1 MPSTEE
7 DNKDDW
13 EKDDE
18 EEEEQLEEQQH
29 QGDFVEEGLRQRRVW
44 RGEENID
51 AFNATTTTTSVDD
64 DANVNVNEDDES
76 GREEEEE
83 EEEEGGVEH
92 VNAIMNG
99 FRLAVESFE
108 RSGNVAA
115 LAEYTAQLRESF
127 PAELRDVQQQE
138 HLLEHVLSGDARELR
153 AGITRMRGNLN
164 ALSRLVPSTDALG
177 LQGGET
183 SAGMSMDDG
192 ALAYAEAQALMRNA
206 SLVHHQALLA
216 NTDVRA
222 EMGEEVPPVDNGLP
236 LGAVESDFDVER
248 AVHADEDERYIDG
261 TGRDEAV
268 NHGIV
273 EDAEK
278 EAEEEADD
286 ETVRIWKRFDQLVAK
301 VKMRRTIAFGFEEDD
316 DDESDIEDEPT
327 TSRVEDKKI
336 ERDRKLNVPKN
347 WRMSAD
353 GIAVPAEHRRGLR
366 SIFIPGRVWFGTI
379 WIPGSEK
386 KSRYTFRVLF
396 WDEERELLVC
406 SHSAQGDEQ
415 TFYLHAEEQG
425 EDNDNLK
432 ISFRDNETFC
442 DGQVFPNGV
451 IRGQVRQMIRGYEGH
466 YEPANETQN
475 LFELKI
481 AKWTPIPDVESAL
494 EKQVNSFRRLGLP
507 FMSAK
512 DAVDYDD
519 PRRREDLRGSRIIEE
534 EVKRT
539 TIDGTRPMKQNR
551 KLVDFYLQRKRWA
564 MSREILPS
572 VKDALLHVK
581 NARDFK
587 KYEQMKRSML
597 ETLVGS
603 TRLLSF
609 PKGFSCF
616 ESDVE
621 EIAKCQD
628 NSLGGHVYYDE
639 NEMSDADSIAL
650 EEEPESN
657 AMMFF
662 NTFYSADFVDY
673 KDNDQARVHLSRAG
687 VSLTFK
693 HEKVPRQA
701 TREYHWFQF
710 WEVAKSE
717 SELLSASL
725 RETASELQNEIFAT
739 PREKLIDLSKRH
751 RLKHKAHA
759 DMSDRIC
766 TPQALVWRLVMD
778 AKYLAAEKFPP
789 EYPFQVF
796 VREAIRMGMFAHNV
810 MEARMMQAYKLLD
823 DSFNAYANRVPLSEF
838 VNRVTSFQVPA
849 SIAPSGR
856 PVTPSTLKNVCAI
869 CLVDFEENDRV
880 LTLECNHVFHESC
893 AKEWLFKSS
902 FPSCPNCRK
911 RVNDGVGEYLM
922 ASSNEE
928 RAELTLLVDCDYVRE
943 NFLTTGFVDDDDV
956 NDDEGE
962 EEEEEDDYEEEDAE
976 DEQEEEHP
984 HPYAWMQREM
994 RDVYTLSDL
1003 EAQQIEE
1010 EEQEEEEDAYDWAQ
1024 REMRDMQH
1032 VSEEAQQREEEQEGE
1047 NRYL

>member
-7 DNKDDW
+7 EEDNEDDW
-13 EKDDE
+13 EKDDGE
-18 EEEEQLEEQQH
+18 EEEREEEQQH

-44 RGEENID
+44 RGEENND
-51 AFNATTTTTSVDD
+51 AFNATTTTSVDD

-76 GREEEEE
+76 GMEE
-83 EEEEGGVEH
+83 EEEEGEGVEH

-127 PAELRDVQQQE
+127 PAELRDLQQQE
-138 HLLEHVLSGDARELR
+138 HLLEHVLPGDAGELR

-164 ALSRLVPSTDALG
+164 VLSRLVPSTDATG

-192 ALAYAEAQALMRNA
+192 ARLMYVEAQALMRNA

-222 EMGEEVPPVDNGLP
+222 GVGEEVPPVDNGLP

-273 EDAEK
+273 EDAEE

-481 AKWTPIPDVESAL
+481 AKWTPILDVESAL
-494 EKQVNSFRRLGLP
+494 EKQVNSFRGLGLP

-587 KYEQMKRSML
+587 KYELMKRSML

-725 RETASELQNEIFAT
+725 RETAAELQNEIFAT

-778 AKYLAAEKFPP
+778 AKYLQVKKFPP

-943 NFLTTGFVDDDDV
+943 NFLGFEDD
-956 NDDEGE
+956 
-962 EEEEEDDYEEEDAE
+962 DDYEEEEDAQE
-976 DEQEEEHP
+976 EQE
-984 HPYAWMQREM
+984 
-994 RDVYTLSDL
+994 L
-1003 EAQQIEE
+1003 EE
-1010 EEQEEEEDAYDWAQ
+1010 EEEEEDAYDWAQ

-1032 VSEEAQQREEEQEGE
+1032 VSDLEAQQREEEEGGE

>member
-76 GREEEEE
+76 GMEE
-83 EEEEGGVEH
+83 EEEEGEGVEH

-138 HLLEHVLSGDARELR
+138 HVLEHVLPGDAGELR

-206 SLVHHQALLA
+206 SLVHHQTLLA

-273 EDAEK
+273 EDAEE

-481 AKWTPIPDVESAL
+481 AKWTPIPDVESTL
-494 EKQVNSFRRLGLP
+494 EKDVNSFRRLGLP

-519 PRRREDLRGSRIIEE
+519 EDLRGSRIIEE

-539 TIDGTRPMKQNR
+539 TIDGYRPMKQNR

-587 KYEQMKRSML
+587 KYELMKRSML

-725 RETASELQNEIFAT
+725 RETAAELQNEIFAT

-778 AKYLAAEKFPP
+778 AKYLQVKKFPP

-943 NFLTTGFVDDDDV
+943 NFLGFEDD
-956 NDDEGE
+956 
-962 EEEEEDDYEEEDAE
+962 DDYEEEEDAQE
-976 DEQEEEHP
+976 EQE
-984 HPYAWMQREM
+984 
-994 RDVYTLSDL
+994 L
-1003 EAQQIEE
+1003 EE
-1010 EEQEEEEDAYDWAQ
+1010 EEEEEDAYDLVQ
-1024 REMRDMQH
+1024 HEMRDMQH
-1032 VSEEAQQREEEQEGE
+1032 VSDLEAQQREEEEGGE

>member
-7 DNKDDW
+7 DDDKDDW

-44 RGEENID
+44 RGEENND

-64 DANVNVNEDDES
+64 DVNVNVNEDDES
-76 GREEEEE
+76 RRE

-92 VNAIMNG
+92 VNTIMNG

-127 PAELRDVQQQE
+127 PAELRDLQEQE
-138 HLLEHVLSGDARELR
+138 HLLEHLLPGDAGELR

-164 ALSRLVPSTDALG
+164 ALSRLVPSTDATG

-192 ALAYAEAQALMRNA
+192 ARLAYVEAQALMRNA

-216 NTDVRA
+216 DTDVSA
-222 EMGEEVPPVDNGLP
+222 GVGEGVPPVDNGLP
-236 LGAVESDFDVER
+236 LGAVESDFDVQR

-268 NHGIV
+268 NRGIV
-273 EDAEK
+273 EEAEE

-316 DDESDIEDEPT
+316 DYESDIEDEPT
-327 TSRVEDKKI
+327 TSRVEVKKI

-481 AKWTPIPDVESAL
+481 AKWTPIPDVESTL
-494 EKQVNSFRRLGLP
+494 EKNVNSFRRLGLP

-519 PRRREDLRGSRIIEE
+519 EDLRGSRIIEE

-539 TIDGTRPMKQNR
+539 TIDGYRPMKQNR

-587 KYEQMKRSML
+587 KYELMKRSML

-673 KDNDQARVHLSRAG
+673 KENDQARVHLSRAG

-725 RETASELQNEIFAT
+725 RETAAELQNEIFAT

-778 AKYLAAEKFPP
+778 AKYLAVEKFPP

-943 NFLTTGFVDDDDV
+943 NFLGFEDD
-956 NDDEGE
+956 
-962 EEEEEDDYEEEDAE
+962 DDYEEEEDAQE
-976 DEQEEEHP
+976 EQE
-984 HPYAWMQREM
+984 
-994 RDVYTLSDL
+994 L
-1003 EAQQIEE
+1003 EE
-1010 EEQEEEEDAYDWAQ
+1010 EEEEEDAYDLVQ
-1024 REMRDMQH
+1024 HEMRDMQH
-1032 VSEEAQQREEEQEGE
+1032 VSDLEAQQREEEEEGE

>member
-7 DNKDDW
+7 EEDNEDDW
-13 EKDDE
+13 EKDDGE
-18 EEEEQLEEQQH
+18 EEEREEEQQH

-44 RGEENID
+44 RGEENND

-76 GREEEEE
+76 GREEEEG
-83 EEEEGGVEH
+83 GGVEQ

-138 HLLEHVLSGDARELR
+138 HLLEHVLPGDAGELR

-164 ALSRLVPSTDALG
+164 ALSRLVPSTDATG

-192 ALAYAEAQALMRNA
+192 ARLAYVEAQALMRNA

-216 NTDVRA
+216 DTDVSA
-222 EMGEEVPPVDNGLP
+222 GVGEGVPPVDNGLP
-236 LGAVESDFDVER
+236 LGAVESDFDVQR

-268 NHGIV
+268 NRGIV
-273 EDAEK
+273 EDAEE

-587 KYEQMKRSML
+587 KYELMKRSML

-725 RETASELQNEIFAT
+725 RETAAELQNEIFAT

-778 AKYLAAEKFPP
+778 AKYLQVKKFPP

-943 NFLTTGFVDDDDV
+943 NFLGFEDD
-956 NDDEGE
+956 
-962 EEEEEDDYEEEDAE
+962 DDYEEEEDAQE
-976 DEQEEEHP
+976 EQE
-984 HPYAWMQREM
+984 
-994 RDVYTLSDL
+994 L
-1003 EAQQIEE
+1003 EE
-1010 EEQEEEEDAYDWAQ
+1010 EEEEEDAYDLVQ
-1024 REMRDMQH
+1024 HEMRDMQH
-1032 VSEEAQQREEEQEGE
+1032 VSDLEAQQREEEEGE

>member
-7 DNKDDW
+7 DDDKDDW

-64 DANVNVNEDDES
+64 DANVNVNGDDES
-76 GREEEEE
+76 GMEE
-83 EEEEGGVEH
+83 EEEEGEGVEH

-138 HLLEHVLSGDARELR
+138 HVLEHVLPGDAGELR

-206 SLVHHQALLA
+206 SLVHHQTLLA

-273 EDAEK
+273 EDAEE

-481 AKWTPIPDVESAL
+481 AKWTPIPDVESTL
-494 EKQVNSFRRLGLP
+494 EKDVNSFRRLGLP

-519 PRRREDLRGSRIIEE
+519 EDLRGSRIIEE

-539 TIDGTRPMKQNR
+539 TIDGYRPMKQNR

-587 KYEQMKRSML
+587 KYELMKRSML

-725 RETASELQNEIFAT
+725 RETAAELQNEIFAT

-778 AKYLAAEKFPP
+778 AKYLQVKKFPP

-943 NFLTTGFVDDDDV
+943 NFLGFEDD
-956 NDDEGE
+956 
-962 EEEEEDDYEEEDAE
+962 DDYEEEEDAQE
-976 DEQEEEHP
+976 EQE
-984 HPYAWMQREM
+984 
-994 RDVYTLSDL
+994 L
-1003 EAQQIEE
+1003 EE
-1010 EEQEEEEDAYDWAQ
+1010 EEEEEEDAYDLVQ

-1032 VSEEAQQREEEQEGE
+1032 VSDLEAQQREEEEGGE

>member
-51 AFNATTTTTSVDD
+51 AFNATTTTSVDD

-76 GREEEEE
+76 GMEE
-83 EEEEGGVEH
+83 EEEEGEGVEH

-138 HLLEHVLSGDARELR
+138 HVLEHVLPGDAGELR

-206 SLVHHQALLA
+206 SLVHHQTLLA

-273 EDAEK
+273 EDAEE

-481 AKWTPIPDVESAL
+481 AKWTPIPDVESTL
-494 EKQVNSFRRLGLP
+494 EKDVNSFRRLGLP

-519 PRRREDLRGSRIIEE
+519 EDLRGSRIIEE

-539 TIDGTRPMKQNR
+539 TIDGYRPMKQNR

-587 KYEQMKRSML
+587 KYELMKRSML

-725 RETASELQNEIFAT
+725 RETAAELQNEIFAT

-778 AKYLAAEKFPP
+778 AKYLQVKKFPP

-943 NFLTTGFVDDDDV
+943 NFLGFEDD
-956 NDDEGE
+956 
-962 EEEEEDDYEEEDAE
+962 DDYEEEEDAQE
-976 DEQEEEHP
+976 EQE
-984 HPYAWMQREM
+984 
-994 RDVYTLSDL
+994 L
-1003 EAQQIEE
+1003 EE
-1010 EEQEEEEDAYDWAQ
+1010 EEEEEDAYDLVQ
-1024 REMRDMQH
+1024 HEMRDMQH
-1032 VSEEAQQREEEQEGE
+1032 VSDLEAQQREEEEGGE

>member
-76 GREEEEE
+76 GMEE
-83 EEEEGGVEH
+83 EEEEGEGVEH

-138 HLLEHVLSGDARELR
+138 HVLEHVLPGDAGELR

-206 SLVHHQALLA
+206 SLVHHQTLLA

-273 EDAEK
+273 EDAEE

-481 AKWTPIPDVESAL
+481 AKWTPIPDVESTL
-494 EKQVNSFRRLGLP
+494 EKDVNSFRRLGLP

-587 KYEQMKRSML
+587 KYELMKRSML

-725 RETASELQNEIFAT
+725 RETAAELQNEIFAT

-778 AKYLAAEKFPP
+778 AKYLAVEKFPP
-789 EYPFQVF
+789 EYPFQVL

-943 NFLTTGFVDDDDV
+943 NFLGFEDD
-956 NDDEGE
+956 
-962 EEEEEDDYEEEDAE
+962 DDYEEEEDAQE
-976 DEQEEEHP
+976 EQE
-984 HPYAWMQREM
+984 
-994 RDVYTLSDL
+994 L
-1003 EAQQIEE
+1003 EE
-1010 EEQEEEEDAYDWAQ
+1010 EEEEEDAYDLVQ
-1024 REMRDMQH
+1024 HEMRDMQH
-1032 VSEEAQQREEEQEGE
+1032 VSDLEAQQREEEEGGE

>member
-7 DNKDDW
+7 DDDKDDW

-64 DANVNVNEDDES
+64 DVNVNVNEDDES
-76 GREEEEE
+76 RRD
-83 EEEEGGVEH
+83 EEEEGGVEQ
-92 VNAIMNG
+92 VNTIMNG

-138 HLLEHVLSGDARELR
+138 HVLEHVLPGDAGELR

-206 SLVHHQALLA
+206 SLVHHQTLLA

-273 EDAEK
+273 EDAEE

-481 AKWTPIPDVESAL
+481 AKWTPIPDVESTL
-494 EKQVNSFRRLGLP
+494 EKDVNSFRRLGLP

-519 PRRREDLRGSRIIEE
+519 EDLRGSRIIEE

-539 TIDGTRPMKQNR
+539 TIDGYRPMKQNR

-725 RETASELQNEIFAT
+725 RETAAELQNEIFAT

-943 NFLTTGFVDDDDV
+943 NFLGFEDD
-956 NDDEGE
+956 
-962 EEEEEDDYEEEDAE
+962 DDYEEEEDAQE
-976 DEQEEEHP
+976 EQE
-984 HPYAWMQREM
+984 
-994 RDVYTLSDL
+994 L
-1003 EAQQIEE
+1003 EE
-1010 EEQEEEEDAYDWAQ
+1010 EEEEEDAYDLVQ
-1024 REMRDMQH
+1024 HEMRDMQH
-1032 VSEEAQQREEEQEGE
+1032 VSDLEAQQREEEEGGE

>member
-76 GREEEEE
+76 GMEE
-83 EEEEGGVEH
+83 EEEEGEGVEH

-138 HLLEHVLSGDARELR
+138 HVLEHVLPGDAGELR

-206 SLVHHQALLA
+206 SLVHHQTLLA

-273 EDAEK
+273 EDAEE

-481 AKWTPIPDVESAL
+481 AKWTPIPDVESTL
-494 EKQVNSFRRLGLP
+494 EKNVNSFRRLGLP

-519 PRRREDLRGSRIIEE
+519 EDLRGSRIIEE

-539 TIDGTRPMKQNR
+539 TIDGYRPMKQNR

-587 KYEQMKRSML
+587 KYELMKRSML

-725 RETASELQNEIFAT
+725 RETAAELQNEIFAT

-943 NFLTTGFVDDDDV
+943 NFLGFEDD
-956 NDDEGE
+956 
-962 EEEEEDDYEEEDAE
+962 DDYEEEEDAQE
-976 DEQEEEHP
+976 EQE
-984 HPYAWMQREM
+984 
-994 RDVYTLSDL
+994 L
-1003 EAQQIEE
+1003 EE
-1010 EEQEEEEDAYDWAQ
+1010 EEEEEDAYDLVQ
-1024 REMRDMQH
+1024 HEMRDMQH
-1032 VSEEAQQREEEQEGE
+1032 VSDLEAQQREEEEGGE

>member
-7 DNKDDW
+7 DDDKDDW

-44 RGEENID
+44 RGEENND

-64 DANVNVNEDDES
+64 DVNVNVNEDDES
-76 GREEEEE
+76 RRD
-83 EEEEGGVEH
+83 EEEEGGVEQ
-92 VNAIMNG
+92 VNTIMNG

-127 PAELRDVQQQE
+127 PAELRDLQEQE
-138 HLLEHVLSGDARELR
+138 HLLEHLLPGDAGELR

-164 ALSRLVPSTDALG
+164 ALSRLVPSTDATG

-192 ALAYAEAQALMRNA
+192 ARLAYVEAQALMRNA

-216 NTDVRA
+216 DTDVSA
-222 EMGEEVPPVDNGLP
+222 GVGEGVPPVDNGLP
-236 LGAVESDFDVER
+236 LGAVESDFDVQR

-268 NHGIV
+268 NRGIV
-273 EDAEK
+273 EEAEE

-327 TSRVEDKKI
+327 TSRVEVKKI

-481 AKWTPIPDVESAL
+481 AKWTPIPDVESTL
-494 EKQVNSFRRLGLP
+494 EKNVNSFRRLGLP

-519 PRRREDLRGSRIIEE
+519 EDLRGSRIIEE

-539 TIDGTRPMKQNR
+539 TIDGYRPMKQNR

-587 KYEQMKRSML
+587 KYELMKRSML

-673 KDNDQARVHLSRAG
+673 KENDQARVHLSRAG

-725 RETASELQNEIFAT
+725 RETAAELQNEIFAT

-778 AKYLAAEKFPP
+778 AKYLQVEKFPP

-943 NFLTTGFVDDDDV
+943 NFLGFEDD
-956 NDDEGE
+956 
-962 EEEEEDDYEEEDAE
+962 DDYEEEEDAQE
-976 DEQEEEHP
+976 EQE
-984 HPYAWMQREM
+984 
-994 RDVYTLSDL
+994 L
-1003 EAQQIEE
+1003 EE
-1010 EEQEEEEDAYDWAQ
+1010 EEEEEDAYDLVQ
-1024 REMRDMQH
+1024 HEMRDMQH
-1032 VSEEAQQREEEQEGE
+1032 VSDLEAQQREEEEEGE

>member
-7 DNKDDW
+7 EEEDKDDW
-13 EKDDE
+13 EE
-18 EEEEQLEEQQH
+18 EEREEEHQQ
-29 QGDFVEEGLRQRRVW
+29 QGDFVEEGLRQRRFW
-44 RGEENID
+44 RGEENND
-51 AFNATTTTTSVDD
+51 AFNATTTTSFDD
-64 DANVNVNEDDES
+64 DVNVNVNEDDES
-76 GREEEEE
+76 RREEG
-83 EEEEGGVEH
+83 EEEEGGVEQ
-92 VNAIMNG
+92 VNTIMNG

-127 PAELRDVQQQE
+127 PAELRNLQHQE
-138 HLLEHVLSGDARELR
+138 HLLEHLLPGDAGELR

-164 ALSRLVPSTDALG
+164 ALSRLVPSTDATG

-183 SAGMSMDDG
+183 SAGISMDDG
-192 ALAYAEAQALMRNA
+192 ARLAYVEAQALMRNA

-222 EMGEEVPPVDNGLP
+222 GVGEGVPPVDNGLP
-236 LGAVESDFDVER
+236 LGAVESDFDVQR

-273 EDAEK
+273 EEAEE

-301 VKMRRTIAFGFEEDD
+301 VKMRRTIAFGFEEEDD
-316 DDESDIEDEPT
+316 EESDIEDEPT

-353 GIAVPAEHRRGLR
+353 GIAVPAEHRRGLG

-481 AKWTPIPDVESAL
+481 AKWMPIPDVESTL
-494 EKQVNSFRRLGLP
+494 EKNVNSFRRLGLP

-519 PRRREDLRGSRIIEE
+519 EDLRGSRIIEE

-539 TIDGTRPMKQNR
+539 TIDGYRPMKQNR

-587 KYEQMKRSML
+587 KYELMKRSML

-717 SELLSASL
+717 SELLSSSL
-725 RETASELQNEIFAT
+725 RETAAELQNEIFAT
-739 PREKLIDLSKRH
+739 PREKVIDLSKRH

-778 AKYLAAEKFPP
+778 AKYLAVEKFPP

-823 DSFNAYANRVPLSEF
+823 DSFNAFANRVPLSEF

-928 RAELTLLVDCDYVRE
+928 RAELILLVDCDYVRE
-943 NFLTTGFVDDDDV
+943 NFLTTGFEDDDDV

-962 EEEEEDDYEEEDAE
+962 EEEEDNDDDDEEEDAE

-984 HPYAWMQREM
+984 YDWVQREM
-994 RDVYTLSDL
+994 RDVQHVSDL
-1003 EAQQIEE
+1003 EAQQREE
-1010 EEQEEEEDAYDWAQ
+1010 EEQEEEDAYDWAQ

-1032 VSEEAQQREEEQEGE
+1032 VSEEAHQREEEEGE

>member
-44 RGEENID
+44 RGEENND

-83 EEEEGGVEH
+83 EGEGVEH

-127 PAELRDVQQQE
+127 PAELRDLQQE
-138 HLLEHVLSGDARELR
+138 HLLEHVLPGDAGELR
-153 AGITRMRGNLN
+153 AGIARMRGNLN
-164 ALSRLVPSTDALG
+164 VLSRLVPSTDATG

-192 ALAYAEAQALMRNA
+192 ARLMYVEVQALMRNA

-222 EMGEEVPPVDNGLP
+222 GVGEEVPPVDNGLP

-268 NHGIV
+268 NRGIV
-273 EDAEK
+273 EDAEE

-481 AKWTPIPDVESAL
+481 AKWTPILDVESAL

-587 KYEQMKRSML
+587 KYELMKRSML

-725 RETASELQNEIFAT
+725 RETAAELQNEIFAT

-778 AKYLAAEKFPP
+778 AKYLQVKKFPP

-943 NFLTTGFVDDDDV
+943 NFLGFEDD
-956 NDDEGE
+956 
-962 EEEEEDDYEEEDAE
+962 DDYEEEEDAQE
-976 DEQEEEHP
+976 EQE
-984 HPYAWMQREM
+984 
-994 RDVYTLSDL
+994 L
-1003 EAQQIEE
+1003 EE
-1010 EEQEEEEDAYDWAQ
+1010 EEEEEEEDAYDLVQ
-1024 REMRDMQH
+1024 HEMRDMQH

>member
-7 DNKDDW
+7 EEDNEDDW
-13 EKDDE
+13 EKDDGE
-18 EEEEQLEEQQH
+18 EEEREEEQQH
-29 QGDFVEEGLRQRRVW
+29 QGDFVELGLRQRRVW
-44 RGEENID
+44 RGEENND
-51 AFNATTTTTSVDD
+51 AFNATTTTSVDD

-76 GREEEEE
+76 GMEEEED
-83 EEEEGGVEH
+83 EGEGVEH

-127 PAELRDVQQQE
+127 PAELRDLQQQE
-138 HLLEHVLSGDARELR
+138 HLLEHVLPGDAGELR
-153 AGITRMRGNLN
+153 AGIARMRGNLN
-164 ALSRLVPSTDALG
+164 VLSRLVPSTDATG

-192 ALAYAEAQALMRNA
+192 ARLMYVEVQALMRNA

-222 EMGEEVPPVDNGLP
+222 GVGEEVPPVDNGLP

-268 NHGIV
+268 NRGIV
-273 EDAEK
+273 EDAEE

-301 VKMRRTIAFGFEEDD
+301 VKMRRTIAFEFEEDD

-481 AKWTPIPDVESAL
+481 AKWTPILDVESAL
-494 EKQVNSFRRLGLP
+494 EKQVNSFRGLGLP

-587 KYEQMKRSML
+587 KYELMKRSML

-725 RETASELQNEIFAT
+725 RETAAELQNEIFAT

-778 AKYLAAEKFPP
+778 AKYLAVEKFPP
-789 EYPFQVF
+789 EYPFQVL

-943 NFLTTGFVDDDDV
+943 NFLGFEDD
-956 NDDEGE
+956 
-962 EEEEEDDYEEEDAE
+962 DDYEEEEDAQE
-976 DEQEEEHP
+976 EQE
-984 HPYAWMQREM
+984 
-994 RDVYTLSDL
+994 L
-1003 EAQQIEE
+1003 EE
-1010 EEQEEEEDAYDWAQ
+1010 EEEEEDAYDLVQ
-1024 REMRDMQH
+1024 HEMRDMQH
-1032 VSEEAQQREEEQEGE
+1032 VSDLEAQQREEEEGGE

>member
-7 DNKDDW
+7 EDDKDDW

-44 RGEENID
+44 RGEENND

-83 EEEEGGVEH
+83 EGGGVEQ

-138 HLLEHVLSGDARELR
+138 HLLEHVLPGDAGELR

-164 ALSRLVPSTDALG
+164 ALSRLVPSTDATG

-192 ALAYAEAQALMRNA
+192 ARLAYVEAQALMRNA

-222 EMGEEVPPVDNGLP
+222 GVGEEVPPVDNGLP

-268 NHGIV
+268 NRGIV
-273 EDAEK
+273 EEAEE

-301 VKMRRTIAFGFEEDD
+301 VKLRRTIAFGFEEDD
-316 DDESDIEDEPT
+316 DYESDIEDEPT

-481 AKWTPIPDVESAL
+481 AKWTPIPDVESTL
-494 EKQVNSFRRLGLP
+494 EKNVNSFRRLGLP

-519 PRRREDLRGSRIIEE
+519 EDLRGSRIIEE

-539 TIDGTRPMKQNR
+539 TIDGYRPMKQNR

-587 KYEQMKRSML
+587 KYELMKRSML

-725 RETASELQNEIFAT
+725 RETAAELQNEIFAT

-778 AKYLAAEKFPP
+778 AKYLAVEKFPP

-943 NFLTTGFVDDDDV
+943 NFLGFEDD
-956 NDDEGE
+956 
-962 EEEEEDDYEEEDAE
+962 DDYEEEEDAQE
-976 DEQEEEHP
+976 EQE
-984 HPYAWMQREM
+984 
-994 RDVYTLSDL
+994 L
-1003 EAQQIEE
+1003 EE
-1010 EEQEEEEDAYDWAQ
+1010 EEEEEDAYDLVQ
-1024 REMRDMQH
+1024 HEMRDMQH
-1032 VSEEAQQREEEQEGE
+1032 VSDLEAQQREEEEGGE

>member
-7 DNKDDW
+7 EEDNEDDW
-13 EKDDE
+13 EKDDGE
-18 EEEEQLEEQQH
+18 EEEREEEQQH
-29 QGDFVEEGLRQRRVW
+29 QGDFVELGLRQRRVW
-44 RGEENID
+44 RGEENND
-51 AFNATTTTTSVDD
+51 AFNATTTTSVDD

-76 GREEEEE
+76 GMEE
-83 EEEEGGVEH
+83 EEEEGEGVEH

-127 PAELRDVQQQE
+127 PAELRDLQQQE
-138 HLLEHVLSGDARELR
+138 HLLEHVLPGDAGELR

-164 ALSRLVPSTDALG
+164 ALSRLVPSTDATG

-192 ALAYAEAQALMRNA
+192 ARLMYVEAQALMRNA

-222 EMGEEVPPVDNGLP
+222 GVGEEVPPVDNGLP

-273 EDAEK
+273 EDAEE

-481 AKWTPIPDVESAL
+481 AKWTPILDVESAL

-587 KYEQMKRSML
+587 KYELMKRSML

-725 RETASELQNEIFAT
+725 RETAAELQNEIFAT

-778 AKYLAAEKFPP
+778 AKYLQVKKFPP

-943 NFLTTGFVDDDDV
+943 NFLGFEDD
-956 NDDEGE
+956 
-962 EEEEEDDYEEEDAE
+962 DDYEEEEDAQE
-976 DEQEEEHP
+976 EQE
-984 HPYAWMQREM
+984 
-994 RDVYTLSDL
+994 L
-1003 EAQQIEE
+1003 E
-1010 EEQEEEEDAYDWAQ
+1010 EEEEDAYDLVQ
-1024 REMRDMQH
+1024 HEMRDMQH
-1032 VSEEAQQREEEQEGE
+1032 VSDLEAQQREEEEGGE

>member
-7 DNKDDW
+7 EEDNEDDW
-13 EKDDE
+13 EKDDGE
-18 EEEEQLEEQQH
+18 EEEREEEQQH

-76 GREEEEE
+76 GMEE
-83 EEEEGGVEH
+83 EEEEGEGVEH

-138 HLLEHVLSGDARELR
+138 HLLEHVLPGDAGELR

-164 ALSRLVPSTDALG
+164 ALSRLVPSTDATG

-192 ALAYAEAQALMRNA
+192 ALAYVEAQALMRNA

-222 EMGEEVPPVDNGLP
+222 GVGEEVPPVDNGLP

-273 EDAEK
+273 EDAEE

-481 AKWTPIPDVESAL
+481 AKWTPIPDVESTL
-494 EKQVNSFRRLGLP
+494 EKDVNSFRRLGLP

-519 PRRREDLRGSRIIEE
+519 EDLRGSRIIEE

-539 TIDGTRPMKQNR
+539 TIDGYRPMKQNR

-587 KYEQMKRSML
+587 KYELMKRSML

-725 RETASELQNEIFAT
+725 RETAAELQNEIFAT

-778 AKYLAAEKFPP
+778 AKYLQVKKFPP

-943 NFLTTGFVDDDDV
+943 NFLGFEDD
-956 NDDEGE
+956 
-962 EEEEEDDYEEEDAE
+962 DDYEEEEDAQE
-976 DEQEEEHP
+976 EQE
-984 HPYAWMQREM
+984 
-994 RDVYTLSDL
+994 L
-1003 EAQQIEE
+1003 EE
-1010 EEQEEEEDAYDWAQ
+1010 EEEEEDAYDLVQ
-1024 REMRDMQH
+1024 HEMRDMQH
-1032 VSEEAQQREEEQEGE
+1032 VSDLEAQQREEEEGGE

>member
-7 DNKDDW
+7 DDDKDDW

-76 GREEEEE
+76 GMEE
-83 EEEEGGVEH
+83 EEEEGEGVEH

-127 PAELRDVQQQE
+127 PAELRDLQEQE
-138 HLLEHVLSGDARELR
+138 HLLEHLLPGDAGELR

-164 ALSRLVPSTDALG
+164 ALSRLVPSTDATG

-206 SLVHHQALLA
+206 SLVHHQTLLA

-273 EDAEK
+273 EDAEE

-327 TSRVEDKKI
+327 TSRVEVKKI

-481 AKWTPIPDVESAL
+481 AKWTPIPDVESTL
-494 EKQVNSFRRLGLP
+494 EKDVNSFRRLGLP

-519 PRRREDLRGSRIIEE
+519 EDLRGSRIIEE

-539 TIDGTRPMKQNR
+539 TIDGYRPMKQNR

-587 KYEQMKRSML
+587 KYELMKRSML

-725 RETASELQNEIFAT
+725 RETAAELQNEIFAT

-778 AKYLAAEKFPP
+778 AKYLQVEKFPP

-943 NFLTTGFVDDDDV
+943 NFLGFEDD
-956 NDDEGE
+956 
-962 EEEEEDDYEEEDAE
+962 DDYEEEEDAQE
-976 DEQEEEHP
+976 EQE
-984 HPYAWMQREM
+984 
-994 RDVYTLSDL
+994 L
-1003 EAQQIEE
+1003 EE
-1010 EEQEEEEDAYDWAQ
+1010 EEEEEDAYDLVQ
-1024 REMRDMQH
+1024 HEMRDMQH
-1032 VSEEAQQREEEQEGE
+1032 VSDLEAQQREEEEGGE

>member
-7 DNKDDW
+7 EEDNEDDW
-13 EKDDE
+13 EKDDGE
-18 EEEEQLEEQQH
+18 EEEREEEQQH
-29 QGDFVEEGLRQRRVW
+29 QGDFVELGLRQRRVW
-44 RGEENID
+44 RGEENND
-51 AFNATTTTTSVDD
+51 AFNATTTTSVDD

-83 EEEEGGVEH
+83 EGGGVEQ

-138 HLLEHVLSGDARELR
+138 HVLEHVLPGDAGELR

-206 SLVHHQALLA
+206 SLVHHQTLLA

-268 NHGIV
+268 NRGIV
-273 EDAEK
+273 EDAEE

-481 AKWTPIPDVESAL
+481 AKWTPIPDVESTL
-494 EKQVNSFRRLGLP
+494 EKDVNSFRRLGLP

-519 PRRREDLRGSRIIEE
+519 EDLRGSRIIEE

-587 KYEQMKRSML
+587 KYELMKRSML

-725 RETASELQNEIFAT
+725 RETAAELQNEIFAT

-778 AKYLAAEKFPP
+778 AKYLAVEKFPP

-943 NFLTTGFVDDDDV
+943 NFLTTGFEDDDDV

-962 EEEEEDDYEEEDAE
+962 EEEEEE
-976 DEQEEEHP
+976 
-984 HPYAWMQREM
+984 
-994 RDVYTLSDL
+994 
-1003 EAQQIEE
+1003 
-1010 EEQEEEEDAYDWAQ
+1010 EEEEDAYDWAQ

>member
-7 DNKDDW
+7 EEDNEDDW
-13 EKDDE
+13 EKDDGE
-18 EEEEQLEEQQH
+18 EEEREEEQQH

-83 EEEEGGVEH
+83 EGGGVEQ

-138 HLLEHVLSGDARELR
+138 HVLEHVLPGDAGELR

-164 ALSRLVPSTDALG
+164 VLSRLVPSTDATG

-192 ALAYAEAQALMRNA
+192 ARLMYVEAQALMRNA

-222 EMGEEVPPVDNGLP
+222 GVGEEVPPVDNGLP

-268 NHGIV
+268 NRGIV
-273 EDAEK
+273 EDAEE

-481 AKWTPIPDVESAL
+481 AKWTPILDVESAL

-539 TIDGTRPMKQNR
+539 TIDGYRPMKQNR

-587 KYEQMKRSML
+587 KYELMKRSML

-725 RETASELQNEIFAT
+725 RETAAELQNEIFAT

-778 AKYLAAEKFPP
+778 AKYLAVEKFPP

-943 NFLTTGFVDDDDV
+943 NFLGFEDD
-956 NDDEGE
+956 
-962 EEEEEDDYEEEDAE
+962 DDYEEEEDAQE
-976 DEQEEEHP
+976 EQE
-984 HPYAWMQREM
+984 
-994 RDVYTLSDL
+994 L
-1003 EAQQIEE
+1003 EE
-1010 EEQEEEEDAYDWAQ
+1010 EEVEEDAYDLVQ
-1024 REMRDMQH
+1024 HEMRDMQH
-1032 VSEEAQQREEEQEGE
+1032 VSDLEAQQREEEEGGE

>member
-76 GREEEEE
+76 GMEE
-83 EEEEGGVEH
+83 EEEEGEGVEH

-138 HLLEHVLSGDARELR
+138 HLLEHVLPGDAGELR

-164 ALSRLVPSTDALG
+164 ALSRLVPSTDATG

-206 SLVHHQALLA
+206 SLVHHQTLLA

-273 EDAEK
+273 ED
-278 EAEEEADD
+278 AEEEADD

-481 AKWTPIPDVESAL
+481 AKWTPIPDVESTL
-494 EKQVNSFRRLGLP
+494 EKDVNSFRRLGLP

-519 PRRREDLRGSRIIEE
+519 EDLRGSRIIEE

-587 KYEQMKRSML
+587 KYELMKRSML

-725 RETASELQNEIFAT
+725 RETAAELQNEIFAT

-778 AKYLAAEKFPP
+778 AKYLQVKKFPP

-943 NFLTTGFVDDDDV
+943 NFLGFEDD
-956 NDDEGE
+956 
-962 EEEEEDDYEEEDAE
+962 DDYEEEEDAQE
-976 DEQEEEHP
+976 EQE
-984 HPYAWMQREM
+984 
-994 RDVYTLSDL
+994 L
-1003 EAQQIEE
+1003 EE
-1010 EEQEEEEDAYDWAQ
+1010 EEEEEDAYDLVQ
-1024 REMRDMQH
+1024 HEMRDMQH
-1032 VSEEAQQREEEQEGE
+1032 VSDLEAQQREEEEGE

>member
-7 DNKDDW
+7 EEDNEDDW
-13 EKDDE
+13 EKDDGE
-18 EEEEQLEEQQH
+18 EEEREEEQQH

-44 RGEENID
+44 RGEENND
-51 AFNATTTTTSVDD
+51 AFNATTTTSVDD

-83 EEEEGGVEH
+83 EGGGGVEQ

-108 RSGNVAA
+108 RSGNAAA

-127 PAELRDVQQQE
+127 PAELRDLQQE
-138 HLLEHVLSGDARELR
+138 HLLEHVLPGDAGELR

-164 ALSRLVPSTDALG
+164 VLSRLVPSTDATG

-192 ALAYAEAQALMRNA
+192 ARLMYVEAQALMRNA

-222 EMGEEVPPVDNGLP
+222 GVGEEVPPVDNGLP

-268 NHGIV
+268 NRGIV
-273 EDAEK
+273 EDAEE

-481 AKWTPIPDVESAL
+481 AKWTPILDVESAL

-587 KYEQMKRSML
+587 KYELMKRSML

-725 RETASELQNEIFAT
+725 RETAAELQNEIFAT

-778 AKYLAAEKFPP
+778 AKYLAVEKFPP

-943 NFLTTGFVDDDDV
+943 NFLTTGFEDDDDV

-962 EEEEEDDYEEEDAE
+962 E
-976 DEQEEEHP
+976 
-984 HPYAWMQREM
+984 
-994 RDVYTLSDL
+994 
-1003 EAQQIEE
+1003 
-1010 EEQEEEEDAYDWAQ
+1010 EEEEDAYDWAQ

>member
-7 DNKDDW
+7 EEDNEDDW
-13 EKDDE
+13 EKDDGE
-18 EEEEQLEEQQH
+18 EEEREEEQQH

-83 EEEEGGVEH
+83 EGGGVEQ

-127 PAELRDVQQQE
+127 PAELRDLQQQE
-138 HLLEHVLSGDARELR
+138 HLLEHVLPGDAGELR

-222 EMGEEVPPVDNGLP
+222 GVGEEVPPVDNGLP

-268 NHGIV
+268 NRGIV
-273 EDAEK
+273 EDAEE

-481 AKWTPIPDVESAL
+481 AKWTPIPDVESTL
-494 EKQVNSFRRLGLP
+494 EKDVNSFRRLGLP

-519 PRRREDLRGSRIIEE
+519 EDLRGSRIIEE

-539 TIDGTRPMKQNR
+539 TIDGYRPMKQNR

-587 KYEQMKRSML
+587 KYELMKRSML

-725 RETASELQNEIFAT
+725 RETAAELQNEIFAT

-778 AKYLAAEKFPP
+778 AKYLAVEKFPP

-943 NFLTTGFVDDDDV
+943 NFLGFEDD
-956 NDDEGE
+956 
-962 EEEEEDDYEEEDAE
+962 DDYEEEEDAQE
-976 DEQEEEHP
+976 EQE
-984 HPYAWMQREM
+984 
-994 RDVYTLSDL
+994 L
-1003 EAQQIEE
+1003 EE
-1010 EEQEEEEDAYDWAQ
+1010 EEEEEDAYDLVQ
-1024 REMRDMQH
+1024 HEMRDMQH
-1032 VSEEAQQREEEQEGE
+1032 VSDLEAQQREEEEGGE

>member
-1 MPSTEE
+1 MPPTEE
-7 DNKDDW
+7 DNEDDW

-18 EEEEQLEEQQH
+18 EEEEQLEEQQ
-29 QGDFVEEGLRQRRVW
+29 QRGDFVEEGLRQRRVW

-83 EEEEGGVEH
+83 GGGGVEH

-138 HLLEHVLSGDARELR
+138 HLLEHVLPGDAGELR

-164 ALSRLVPSTDALG
+164 ALSRLVPSTDAVG

-206 SLVHHQALLA
+206 SLVHHQTLLA

-273 EDAEK
+273 EDAEE

-725 RETASELQNEIFAT
+725 RETAAELQNEIFAT

-911 RVNDGVGEYLM
+911 RVKDGVGEYLM

-943 NFLTTGFVDDDDV
+943 NFLGFEDD
-956 NDDEGE
+956 
-962 EEEEEDDYEEEDAE
+962 DDYEEEEDAQE
-976 DEQEEEHP
+976 EQELEE
-984 HPYAWMQREM
+984 
-994 RDVYTLSDL
+994 
-1003 EAQQIEE
+1003 
-1010 EEQEEEEDAYDWAQ
+1010 EEEEDAYDLVQ
-1024 REMRDMQH
+1024 HEMRDMQH

>member
-7 DNKDDW
+7 DDDKDDW

-44 RGEENID
+44 RGEENND

-64 DANVNVNEDDES
+64 DVNVNVNEDDES
-76 GREEEEE
+76 RRE

-92 VNAIMNG
+92 VNTIMNG

-127 PAELRDVQQQE
+127 PAELRDLQEQE
-138 HLLEHVLSGDARELR
+138 HLLEHLLPGDAGELR

-164 ALSRLVPSTDALG
+164 ALSRLVPSTDATG

-192 ALAYAEAQALMRNA
+192 ARLAYVEAQALMRNA

-216 NTDVRA
+216 DTDVSA
-222 EMGEEVPPVDNGLP
+222 GVGEGVPPVDNGLP
-236 LGAVESDFDVER
+236 LGAVESDFDVQR

-268 NHGIV
+268 NRGIV
-273 EDAEK
+273 EEAEE

-327 TSRVEDKKI
+327 TSRVEVKKI

-481 AKWTPIPDVESAL
+481 AKWTPIPDVESTL
-494 EKQVNSFRRLGLP
+494 EKNVNSFRRLGLP

-519 PRRREDLRGSRIIEE
+519 EDLRGSRIIEE

-539 TIDGTRPMKQNR
+539 TIDGYRPMKQNR

-587 KYEQMKRSML
+587 KYELMKRSML

-725 RETASELQNEIFAT
+725 RETAAELQNEIFAT

-778 AKYLAAEKFPP
+778 AKYLQVEKFPP

-943 NFLTTGFVDDDDV
+943 NFLGFEDD
-956 NDDEGE
+956 
-962 EEEEEDDYEEEDAE
+962 DDYEEEEDAQE
-976 DEQEEEHP
+976 EQE
-984 HPYAWMQREM
+984 
-994 RDVYTLSDL
+994 L
-1003 EAQQIEE
+1003 EE
-1010 EEQEEEEDAYDWAQ
+1010 EEEEEDAYDLVQ
-1024 REMRDMQH
+1024 HEMRDMQH
-1032 VSEEAQQREEEQEGE
+1032 VSDLEAQQREEEEEGE

>member
-7 DNKDDW
+7 DDDKDDW

-44 RGEENID
+44 RGEENND

-64 DANVNVNEDDES
+64 DVNVNVNEDDES
-76 GREEEEE
+76 RRE
-83 EEEEGGVEH
+83 EEEEGGVEQ
-92 VNAIMNG
+92 VNTIMNG

-127 PAELRDVQQQE
+127 PAELRDLQEQE
-138 HLLEHVLSGDARELR
+138 HLLEHLLPGDAGELR

-164 ALSRLVPSTDALG
+164 ALSRLVPSTDATG

-192 ALAYAEAQALMRNA
+192 ARLAYVEAQALMRNA

-216 NTDVRA
+216 DTDVSA
-222 EMGEEVPPVDNGLP
+222 GVGEGVPPVDNGLP
-236 LGAVESDFDVER
+236 LGAVESDFDVQR

-268 NHGIV
+268 NRGIV
-273 EDAEK
+273 EEAEE

-327 TSRVEDKKI
+327 TSRVEVKKI

-481 AKWTPIPDVESAL
+481 AKWTPIPDVESTL
-494 EKQVNSFRRLGLP
+494 EKNVNSFRRLGLP

-519 PRRREDLRGSRIIEE
+519 EDLRGSRIIEE

-539 TIDGTRPMKQNR
+539 TIDGYRPMKQNR

-587 KYEQMKRSML
+587 KYELMKRSML

-725 RETASELQNEIFAT
+725 RETAAELQNEIFAT

-778 AKYLAAEKFPP
+778 AKYLQVEKFPP

-943 NFLTTGFVDDDDV
+943 NFLGFEDD
-956 NDDEGE
+956 
-962 EEEEEDDYEEEDAE
+962 DDYEEEEDAQE
-976 DEQEEEHP
+976 EQE
-984 HPYAWMQREM
+984 
-994 RDVYTLSDL
+994 L
-1003 EAQQIEE
+1003 EE
-1010 EEQEEEEDAYDWAQ
+1010 EEEEEDAYDLVQ
-1024 REMRDMQH
+1024 HEMRDMQH
-1032 VSEEAQQREEEQEGE
+1032 VSDLEAQQREEEEEGE